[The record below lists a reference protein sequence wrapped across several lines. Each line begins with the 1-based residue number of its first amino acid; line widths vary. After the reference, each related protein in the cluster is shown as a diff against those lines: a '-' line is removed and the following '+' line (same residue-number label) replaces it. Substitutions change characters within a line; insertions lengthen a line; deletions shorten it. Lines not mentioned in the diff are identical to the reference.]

1 MLLIIILFALAVG
14 WFIANNRYKQT
25 QLWRYKRMR
34 TAVVWAFIGAI
45 IGSSFG
51 VAGFGTA
58 IAGTIPGALV
68 GYLAA
73 SNLMKM
79 DENPN
84 Q

>member
-1 MLLIIILFALAVG
+1 
-14 WFIANNRYKQT
+14 
-25 QLWRYKRMR
+25 MR